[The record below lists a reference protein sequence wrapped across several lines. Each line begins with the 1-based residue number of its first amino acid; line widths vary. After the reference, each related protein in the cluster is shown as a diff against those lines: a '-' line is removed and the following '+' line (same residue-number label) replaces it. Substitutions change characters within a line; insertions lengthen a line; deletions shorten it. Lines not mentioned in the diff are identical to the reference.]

1 MTTTYSKYITLEGLT
16 CGNCGITFAV
26 PERWLSERR
35 DNGGGFTC
43 PNGDSRVFLKSEV
56 DKLREKLEREQ
67 RRVILISNERD
78 AAERHASAMK
88 GQVTRIKNRAKA
100 GVCPC
105 CNRSFV
111 QLERHMKSKHPDF
124 EPSS

>member
-1 MTTTYSKYITLEGLT
+1 MTTTYSKYITLEELT

-26 PERWLSERR
+26 PQNWLAERR
-35 DNGGGFTC
+35 ENGGGFTC
-43 PNGDSRVFLKSEV
+43 PNGDARVFLKSEL
-56 DKLREKLEREQ
+56 DKVREKLEAEQ
-67 RRVILISNERD
+67 RRVILIRNERD

-111 QLERHMKSKHPDF
+111 QLQRHMKSKHPDF